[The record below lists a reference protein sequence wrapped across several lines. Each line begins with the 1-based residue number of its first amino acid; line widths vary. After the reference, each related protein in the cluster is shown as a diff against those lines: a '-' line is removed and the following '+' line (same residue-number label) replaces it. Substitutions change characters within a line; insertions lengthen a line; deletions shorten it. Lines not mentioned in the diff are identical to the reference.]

1 VAAFYGL
8 RNRLGLTGIRDRL
21 GLIKREPTP
30 LEIAIAAVT
39 MGRTEGQLADVR
51 PLVARIVEMYRRGVA
66 EFPGYG
72 DSMWS
77 EINKLAAPLHKLLI
91 EGPLDEVAEALNRPD
106 TTNLFQGFDNP
117 VAAPYG
123 FVAEDR
129 NLLSIE
135 LGPQASARIYVALRR
150 LAEAVGA
157 VKIANPET
165 LTGTFLTPDQY
176 LALLDE
182 KIGVELRFPNFY
194 PGEEG
199 IKTSRGVISFRPLQA
214 IYQAWR
220 LRELGA
226 RRALEIGA
234 GLGRTAF
241 YARCFGIEQYTILDI
256 PLSRVAQAH
265 FLGRALCDDQVG
277 LDGDARRPVRIVGPR
292 FADETDERF
301 DVILNVDSL
310 SEMDHAVAA
319 NYLAFARRATQTF
332 LSINRE
338 WDGAPRVADL
348 LHGAST
354 TRYPYWMRDGYV
366 EETARFP
373 ARDAGVNAGA

>member
-1 VAAFYGL
+1 MG
-8 RNRLGLTGIRDRL
+8 
-21 GLIKREPTP
+21 KTP
-30 LEIAIAAVT
+30 GVSV
-39 MGRTEGQLADVR
+39 DVR
-51 PLVARIVEMYRRGVA
+51 PFVARIIGMYRRATA

-77 EINKLAAPLHKLLI
+77 EINKLAASLHTLLM
-91 EGPLDEVAEALNRPD
+91 EGSLDETAEALNHPH

-117 VAAPYG
+117 VAAPWG

-135 LGPQASARIYVALRR
+135 IGPGADARIYIALRR
-150 LAEAVGA
+150 LAEATGA
-157 VKIANPET
+157 VELSNPET
-165 LTGTFLTPDQY
+165 LTGTFLSPDEY
-176 LALLDE
+176 LAQLDE

-199 IKTSRGVISFRPLQA
+199 IQTSRGVISFRPLQA

-220 LRELGA
+220 LKQLGA
-226 RRALEIGA
+226 RKALEIGA

-241 YARCFGIEQYTILDI
+241 YARSFGIEEYTIIDI

-265 FLGRALCDDQVG
+265 FLGRALGDDQIG
-277 LDGDARRPVRIVGPR
+277 LDADESRAVRIVGPR
-292 FADETDERF
+292 FADETNETF

-310 SEMDHAVAA
+310 SEMDYAVAS
-319 NYLAFARRATQTF
+319 NYLAFARRATPTF

-338 WDGAPRVADL
+338 WGGAPRAADML
-348 LHGAST
+348 VGAST

-366 EETARFP
+366 EETARFSVRAVSAP
-373 ARDAGVNAGA
+373 VAA